1 MIKQFRIVNYNSM
14 NDISYLGD
22 LNSEQE
28 KAVRQTDGP
37 VLVLAGAGTGKTKA
51 LTARVAY
58 LIKGLNVRSQNI
70 LAVTFTNKAANEM
83 KFRIEEHIGHLSE
96 GLKWIGTFHS
106 ICVKILRRHAEKV
119 NLNSSFTIINTD
131 DQIRLLRQLIK
142 LESIDEKK
150 WPPRLLA
157 YIIDQWKNKALTYQ
171 NIPEDDLQF
180 DGKAKKLYEIYQ
192 SRLCTLNA
200 VDFGD
205 LILHVIEILKA
216 DTSLLFNYQNL
227 FKYILVDEYQDTNMA
242 QYLLLRLL
250 AQGSKNICCVGDDD
264 QSIYGWRGAEI
275 GNILKFEKDFPG
287 ATVIRL
293 EQNYRSTSNIL
304 GAASGLIE
312 SNQGRLGKTLW
323 TESNVGD
330 KIQVIKHIDGKDEV
344 SWICDDIHNKI
355 QSEKI
360 TFSDV
365 AILFRATWQFR
376 DFEDLLLRRDI
387 PHIIIGGTRF
397 FDRQEIKDAVAYLR
411 IINSDA
417 DSLALERIINVPKRG
432 IGEKSLQQLHNI
444 ARENNFRLIDAVR
457 HAVKTGLLGKKIQET
472 LGRFIDMLDIWRDV
486 GSSDKKNHIDLVE
499 QVLDESGYT
508 DMLQNEQTPES
519 EGRLENLKELVSSL
533 NDFSDLQSFLDH
545 VSLVME
551 NQVDRNPDKV
561 SLMTLHASKGL
572 EFKQIYLP
580 GWEEETFPNKKSLDD
595 NGQNG
600 LEEERRLAYVGITRA
615 KLLCTISSAESRYKF
630 GDFNFNLESRFIKEL
645 PDNYVEDLTP
655 SGFQSSNTI
664 SQSNF
669 LEQESSFYRSPGWS
683 RLQNNIANNS
693 SPFFNSISYVN
704 KAFNVGDR
712 VFHEKFG
719 YGTIAELESDKA
731 LVDFEKADRK
741 NIKTAFLTSE
751 NDL

>member
-1 MIKQFRIVNYNSM
+1 M

-58 LIKGLNVRSQNI
+58 LIKSLNVRSHNI

-119 NLNSSFTIINTD
+119 NLNSNFTIINTD
-131 DQIRLLRQLIK
+131 DQIRLLRQVIK

-192 SRLCTLNA
+192 SRLRTLNA

-205 LILHVIEILKA
+205 LILHVIEILKT

-330 KIQVIKHIDGKDEV
+330 KVQIIKHIDGKDEV

-355 QSEKI
+355 KSEKI
-360 TFSDV
+360 KFSDI

-444 ARENNFRLIDAVR
+444 ARENNFRLIDSVR
-457 HAVKTGLLGKKIQET
+457 HAVKTGLLGKKIQEN
-472 LGRFIDMLDIWRDV
+472 LRSFIDMLEIWRDV
-486 GSSDKKNHIDLVE
+486 SSSDKKNHIDLVE

-533 NDFSDLQSFLDH
+533 NDFSDLQAFLDH

-551 NQVDRNPDKV
+551 NQIDRNPDKV

-645 PDNYVEDLTP
+645 PDNCVEDLTP
-655 SGFQSSNTI
+655 SGFQSSNAMN
-664 SQSNF
+664 QSNF

-683 RLQNNIANNS
+683 RLQNNIGNNS
-693 SPFFNSISYVN
+693 APFFNSASNVN
-704 KAFNVGDR
+704 KAFNLGDR

-719 YGTIAELESDKA
+719 YGIIAELESDKA

-751 NDL
+751 KDL

>member
-1 MIKQFRIVNYNSM
+1 ML
-14 NDISYLGD
+14 DISYLGD

-28 KAVRQTDGP
+28 KAVRQTEGP

-58 LIKGLNVRSQNI
+58 LIKSLNVRSHNI

-83 KFRIEEHIGHLSE
+83 KFRIEEHIGNLSE

-119 NLNSSFTIINTD
+119 QLNSNFTIINTD
-131 DQIRLLRQLIK
+131 DQVRLLRQVIK
-142 LESIDEKK
+142 LEAIDEKK

-180 DGKAKKLYEIYQ
+180 DGKAKKLYAIYQ
-192 SRLCTLNA
+192 SRLRTLNA

-216 DTSLLFNYQNL
+216 DNSLLLNYHNL

-275 GNILKFEKDFPG
+275 GNILKFDKDFPG

-323 TESNVGD
+323 TDSNIGD
-330 KIQVIKHIDGKDEV
+330 KVKLIKHIDGKDEV
-344 SWICDDIHNKI
+344 SWICDDIHN
-355 QSEKI
+355 QVRSENLK
-360 TFSDV
+360 FSDI

-411 IINSDA
+411 IINSDT

-444 ARENNFRLIDAVR
+444 ARENNYSLLDATR
-457 HAVKTGLLGKKIQET
+457 HALRFNLLSKKIQEN
-472 LGRFIDMLDIWRDV
+472 LGRFLDMLEIWRDV
-486 GSSDKKNHIDLVE
+486 SFSSEKNHVDLVE

-508 DMLQNEQTPES
+508 DMLQNEQTPEA

-533 NDFSDLQSFLDH
+533 SDFSDLQSFLDH

-551 NQVDRNPDKV
+551 NQVDRNPDKI

-572 EFKQIYLP
+572 EFKQVYLP

-595 NGQNG
+595 NGQIG

-615 KLLCTISSAESRYKF
+615 KLACTISSAESRYKF

-645 PDNYVEDLTP
+645 PNQFVEDLTP
-655 SGFQSSNTI
+655 SGFQSSNAI
-664 SQSNF
+664 NQSSF

-683 RLQNNIANNS
+683 RLQSNLTNNP
-693 SPFFNSISYVN
+693 SPFFNNSPHVTKTFSI
-704 KAFNVGDR
+704 GDR

-719 YGTIAELESDKA
+719 YGIISELENDKA

-741 NIKTAFLTSE
+741 NIKTAFLTNE
-751 NDL
+751 KEL

>member
-1 MIKQFRIVNYNSM
+1 MFN
-14 NDISYLGD
+14 ISYLGE

-58 LIKGLNVRSQNI
+58 LIKSLNVRSHNI

-83 KFRIEEHIGHLSE
+83 KFRIEEHIGSLSG

-119 NLNSSFTIINTD
+119 HLNSNFTIINTD
-131 DQIRLLRQLIK
+131 DQIRLLRQVIK
-142 LESIDEKK
+142 LEAIDEKK

-180 DGKAKKLYEIYQ
+180 DGKGKKLYEIYQ
-192 SRLCTLNA
+192 SRLRTLNA

-216 DTSLLFNYQNL
+216 DNALLLNYHNL

-323 TESNVGD
+323 TDSNVGD
-330 KIQVIKHIDGKDEV
+330 KVKLIKHIDGKDEV
-344 SWICDDIHNKI
+344 SWICDDIHN
-355 QSEKI
+355 QVRSENLK
-360 TFSDV
+360 FSDI

-397 FDRQEIKDAVAYLR
+397 FDRQEIKDAIAYLR
-411 IINSDA
+411 IINSDT

-432 IGEKSLQQLHNI
+432 VGEKSLQQLHNI
-444 ARENNFRLIDAVR
+444 ARENNFSLLDATR
-457 HAVKTGLLGKKIQET
+457 HALKFNLLSKKIQEN
-472 LGRFIDMLDIWRDV
+472 LGRFLDMLEIWRDV
-486 GSSDKKNHIDLVE
+486 GFSSEKNHIDLVE

-533 NDFSDLQSFLDH
+533 SDFSDLQSFLDH

-551 NQVDRNPDKV
+551 NQVDRNPDKI

-572 EFKQIYLP
+572 EFRQIYLP

-595 NGQNG
+595 NGQIG

-615 KLLCTISSAESRYKF
+615 KIACTISSAESRYKF

-645 PDNYVEDLTP
+645 PNQFVEDLTP
-655 SGFQSSNTI
+655 SGFQSSDAVN
-664 SQSNF
+664 QSAF

-683 RLQNNIANNS
+683 RLQSNLTNNP
-693 SPFFNSISYVN
+693 SPFFNNAPHVTKTFSI
-704 KAFNVGDR
+704 GDR

-719 YGTIAELESDKA
+719 YGTISELENEKA

-741 NIKTAFLTSE
+741 KIITRHLTHE
-751 NDL
+751 KEL

>member
-1 MIKQFRIVNYNSM
+1 M

-58 LIKGLNVRSQNI
+58 LIKSLNVRSHNI

-131 DQIRLLRQLIK
+131 DQIRLLRQVIK

-171 NIPEDDLQF
+171 NIPEEDLQF

-192 SRLCTLNA
+192 SRLRTLNA

-205 LILHVIEILKA
+205 LILHVIEILKT

-287 ATVIRL
+287 AKVIRL

-330 KIQVIKHIDGKDEV
+330 KVQIIKHIDGKDEV

-355 QSEKI
+355 KSEKI
-360 TFSDV
+360 KFSDV

-444 ARENNFRLIDAVR
+444 ERENNFRLIDAVR
-457 HAVKTGLLGKKIQET
+457 HAVKIGLLGKKIQEN
-472 LGRFIDMLDIWRDV
+472 LGGFIDMLDVWRDV

-572 EFKQIYLP
+572 EFKQVYLP

-645 PDNYVEDLTP
+645 PHNYVEDLTP
-655 SGFQSSNTI
+655 SGFQSSNAMN
-664 SQSNF
+664 QSNF

-683 RLQNNIANNS
+683 RLQNNMANNS
-693 SPFFNSISYVN
+693 SPFFNSASTVN
-704 KAFNVGDR
+704 KPFNVGDR

-751 NDL
+751 KDL

>member
-1 MIKQFRIVNYNSM
+1 MV
-14 NDISYLGD
+14 DISYLGD

-28 KAVRQTDGP
+28 KAVRQTEGP

-58 LIKGLNVRSQNI
+58 LIKSLNVRSHSI

-83 KFRIEEHIGHLSE
+83 KFRIEEHIGNLSE

-119 NLNSSFTIINTD
+119 QLNSNFTIINTD
-131 DQIRLLRQLIK
+131 DQIRLLRQVIK
-142 LESIDEKK
+142 LEAIDEKK

-180 DGKAKKLYEIYQ
+180 DGKAKKLYAIYQ
-192 SRLCTLNA
+192 SRLQTLNA

-216 DTSLLFNYQNL
+216 DNSLLLNYHNL

-275 GNILKFEKDFPG
+275 GNILKFDKDFPG

-323 TESNVGD
+323 TDSNIGD
-330 KIQVIKHIDGKDEV
+330 KVKLIKHIDGKDEV
-344 SWICDDIHNKI
+344 SWICDDIHNQI
-355 QSEKI
+355 RSENLK
-360 TFSDV
+360 FSDI

-411 IINSDA
+411 IINSDT

-444 ARENNFRLIDAVR
+444 ARENNYSLLDATR
-457 HAVKTGLLGKKIQET
+457 HALRSNLLSKKIQEN
-472 LGRFIDMLDIWRDV
+472 LGRFLDMLEIWRDV
-486 GSSDKKNHIDLVE
+486 GFSSEKNHVDLVE

-508 DMLQNEQTPES
+508 DMLQNEQTPEA

-533 NDFSDLQSFLDH
+533 RDFSDLQSFLDH

-551 NQVDRNPDKV
+551 NQVDRNPDKI

-572 EFKQIYLP
+572 EFKQVYLP

-595 NGQNG
+595 NGQIG

-615 KLLCTISSAESRYKF
+615 KLACTISSAESRYKF

-645 PDNYVEDLTP
+645 PNQFVEDLTP
-655 SGFQSSNTI
+655 SGFQSSNAI
-664 SQSNF
+664 NQSSF

-683 RLQNNIANNS
+683 RLQSNLTNNP
-693 SPFFNSISYVN
+693 SPFFNNSPHVTKTFSI
-704 KAFNVGDR
+704 GDR

-719 YGTIAELESDKA
+719 YGIISELENDKA

-741 NIKTAFLTSE
+741 NIKTAFLTNE
-751 NDL
+751 KEL

>member
-1 MIKQFRIVNYNSM
+1 
-14 NDISYLGD
+14 
-22 LNSEQE
+22 
-28 KAVRQTDGP
+28 
-37 VLVLAGAGTGKTKA
+37 
-51 LTARVAY
+51 
-58 LIKGLNVRSQNI
+58 
-70 LAVTFTNKAANEM
+70 NEM
-83 KFRIEEHIGHLSE
+83 KFRIEEHIGSLSE

-119 NLNSSFTIINTD
+119 QLNSNFTIINTD
-131 DQIRLLRQLIK
+131 DQIRLLRQVIK

-171 NIPEDDLQF
+171 NVPEDDLQF

-192 SRLCTLNA
+192 SRLRTLNA

-216 DTSLLFNYQNL
+216 DNALLLNYHNL

-250 AQGSKNICCVGDDD
+250 AQGNKNICCVGDDD

-275 GNILKFEKDFPG
+275 GNILKFDKDFPG

-323 TESNVGD
+323 TDSNVGD
-330 KIQVIKHIDGKDEV
+330 KVKLIKHIDGKDEV
-344 SWICDDIHNKI
+344 SWICDDIHN
-355 QSEKI
+355 QVRSENLK
-360 TFSDV
+360 FSEI

-411 IINSDA
+411 IINSDT

-444 ARENNFRLIDAVR
+444 ARENNFSLLDATR
-457 HAVKTGLLGKKIQET
+457 YALKSNLLSKKIQEN
-472 LGRFIDMLDIWRDV
+472 LGRFLDMLEIWRDV
-486 GSSDKKNHIDLVE
+486 GFSSDKNHVDLVE

-533 NDFSDLQSFLDH
+533 SDFSDLQSFLDH

-551 NQVDRNPDKV
+551 NQVDRNPDKI

-595 NGQNG
+595 NGQIG

-615 KLLCTISSAESRYKF
+615 KLACTISSAESRYKF
-630 GDFNFNLESRFIKEL
+630 GDFNFNLESRFIKEI
-645 PDNYVEDLTP
+645 PKQFVEDLTP
-655 SGFQSSNTI
+655 SGLQSSNAI
-664 SQSNF
+664 SQSTF

-683 RLQNNIANNS
+683 RLQSNLTNNP
-693 SPFFNSISYVN
+693 SPFFNNSPHVTKTFSI
-704 KAFNVGDR
+704 GDR

-719 YGTIAELESDKA
+719 YGIISELENDKA

-741 NIKTAFLTSE
+741 NIKTAFLTNE
-751 NDL
+751 KEL

>member
-1 MIKQFRIVNYNSM
+1 ML
-14 NDISYLGD
+14 DISYLGN

-28 KAVRQTDGP
+28 KAVRQTEGP

-58 LIKGLNVRSQNI
+58 LIKSLNVRSHNI

-83 KFRIEEHIGHLSE
+83 KFRIEEHIGNLSE

-119 NLNSSFTIINTD
+119 QLNSNFTIINTD
-131 DQIRLLRQLIK
+131 DQIRLLRQVIK
-142 LESIDEKK
+142 LEAIDEKK

-171 NIPEDDLQF
+171 NISEDDLQF
-180 DGKAKKLYEIYQ
+180 DGKAKKLYAIYQ
-192 SRLCTLNA
+192 SRLRTLNA

-216 DTSLLFNYQNL
+216 DNSLLLNYHNL

-275 GNILKFEKDFPG
+275 GNILKFDKDFPG

-323 TESNVGD
+323 TDSNIGD
-330 KIQVIKHIDGKDEV
+330 KVKLIKHIDGKDEV
-344 SWICDDIHNKI
+344 SWICDDIHN
-355 QSEKI
+355 QVRSENLK
-360 TFSDV
+360 FSDI

-411 IINSDA
+411 VINSET

-444 ARENNFRLIDAVR
+444 ARENNCSLLDATR
-457 HAVKTGLLGKKIQET
+457 HALRSNLLSKKIQEN
-472 LGRFIDMLDIWRDV
+472 LGRFLDMLEIWRDV
-486 GSSDKKNHIDLVE
+486 GFSSEKNHVDLVE

-508 DMLQNEQTPES
+508 DMLQNEQTPEA

-533 NDFSDLQSFLDH
+533 SDFSDLQSFLDH

-551 NQVDRNPDKV
+551 NQVDRNPDKI

-572 EFKQIYLP
+572 EFNKVYLP

-595 NGQNG
+595 NGQIG

-615 KLLCTISSAESRYKF
+615 KLACTISSAESRYKF

-645 PDNYVEDLTP
+645 PNQFVEDLTP

-664 SQSNF
+664 NQSSF

-683 RLQNNIANNS
+683 RLQSNLTNNP
-693 SPFFNSISYVN
+693 SPFFNNSPHVIKTFSI
-704 KAFNVGDR
+704 GDR

-719 YGTIAELESDKA
+719 YGTISELENDKA

-741 NIKTAFLTSE
+741 NIKTAFLTNE
-751 NDL
+751 KEL

>member
-1 MIKQFRIVNYNSM
+1 MV
-14 NDISYLGD
+14 DISYLGD

-28 KAVRQTDGP
+28 KAVRQTEGP

-58 LIKGLNVRSQNI
+58 LIKSLNVRSHNI

-83 KFRIEEHIGHLSE
+83 KFRIEEHIGNLSE

-119 NLNSSFTIINTD
+119 QLNSNFTIINTD
-131 DQIRLLRQLIK
+131 DQIRLLRQVIK
-142 LESIDEKK
+142 LEAIDEKK
-150 WPPRLLA
+150 WPPRLLG

-180 DGKAKKLYEIYQ
+180 DGKAKKLYAIYQ
-192 SRLCTLNA
+192 SRLQTLNA

-216 DTSLLFNYQNL
+216 DNSLLLNYHNL

-275 GNILKFEKDFPG
+275 GNILKFDKDFPG

-323 TESNVGD
+323 TDSNIGD
-330 KIQVIKHIDGKDEV
+330 KVKLIKHIDGKDEV
-344 SWICDDIHNKI
+344 SWICDDIHN
-355 QSEKI
+355 QVRSENLK
-360 TFSDV
+360 FSDI

-411 IINSDA
+411 IINSDT

-444 ARENNFRLIDAVR
+444 ARENNYSLLDATR
-457 HAVKTGLLGKKIQET
+457 HALRSNLLSKKIQEN
-472 LGRFIDMLDIWRDV
+472 LGRFLDMLEIWRDV
-486 GSSDKKNHIDLVE
+486 SFSSEKNHVDLVE

-508 DMLQNEQTPES
+508 DMLQNEQTPEA

-533 NDFSDLQSFLDH
+533 SDFSDLQSFLDH

-551 NQVDRNPDKV
+551 NQVDRNPDKI

-572 EFKQIYLP
+572 EFKQVYLP

-595 NGQNG
+595 NGQIG

-615 KLLCTISSAESRYKF
+615 KLACTISSAESRYKF

-645 PDNYVEDLTP
+645 PNQFVEDLTP
-655 SGFQSSNTI
+655 SGFQSSNAI
-664 SQSNF
+664 NQSSF

-683 RLQNNIANNS
+683 RLQSNLTNNP
-693 SPFFNSISYVN
+693 SPFFNNSPHVTKTFSI
-704 KAFNVGDR
+704 GDR

-719 YGTIAELESDKA
+719 YGIISELENDKA

-741 NIKTAFLTSE
+741 NIKTAFLTNE
-751 NDL
+751 KEL

>member
-1 MIKQFRIVNYNSM
+1 ML
-14 NDISYLGD
+14 DISYLGD

-28 KAVRQTDGP
+28 KAVRQTEGP

-58 LIKGLNVRSQNI
+58 LIKSLNVRSHNI

-83 KFRIEEHIGHLSE
+83 KFRIEEHIGNLSE

-119 NLNSSFTIINTD
+119 HLNSNFTIINTD
-131 DQIRLLRQLIK
+131 DQVRLLRQVIK
-142 LESIDEKK
+142 LEAIDEKK

-171 NIPEDDLQF
+171 NIPDDDLQF
-180 DGKAKKLYEIYQ
+180 DGKAKKLYAIYQ
-192 SRLCTLNA
+192 SRLQTLNA

-216 DTSLLFNYQNL
+216 DNSLLLNYHNL

-275 GNILKFEKDFPG
+275 GNILKFDKDFPG

-323 TESNVGD
+323 TDSNIGD
-330 KIQVIKHIDGKDEV
+330 KVKLIKHIDGKDEV
-344 SWICDDIHNKI
+344 SWICDDIHN
-355 QSEKI
+355 QVRSENLK
-360 TFSDV
+360 FSDI

-411 IINSDA
+411 VINSDT

-444 ARENNFRLIDAVR
+444 ARENNYSLLDATR
-457 HAVKTGLLGKKIQET
+457 HALRSNLLSKKIQEN
-472 LGRFIDMLDIWRDV
+472 LGRFLDMLEIWRDV
-486 GSSDKKNHIDLVE
+486 SFSSEKNHVDLVE

-508 DMLQNEQTPES
+508 DMLQNEQTPEA

-533 NDFSDLQSFLDH
+533 SDFSDLQSFLDH

-551 NQVDRNPDKV
+551 NQVDRNPDKI

-572 EFKQIYLP
+572 EFKQVYLP

-595 NGQNG
+595 NGQIG

-615 KLLCTISSAESRYKF
+615 KLACTISSAESRYKF

-645 PDNYVEDLTP
+645 PNQFVEDLTP
-655 SGFQSSNTI
+655 SGFQSSNAI
-664 SQSNF
+664 NQSSF

-683 RLQNNIANNS
+683 RLQSNLTNNP
-693 SPFFNSISYVN
+693 SPFFNNSPHVTKTFSI
-704 KAFNVGDR
+704 GDR

-719 YGTIAELESDKA
+719 YGIISELENDKA

-741 NIKTAFLTSE
+741 NIKTAFLTNE
-751 NDL
+751 KEL

>member
-1 MIKQFRIVNYNSM
+1 MV
-14 NDISYLGD
+14 DISYLGD

-28 KAVRQTDGP
+28 KAVRQTEGP

-58 LIKGLNVRSQNI
+58 LIKSLNVRSHSI

-83 KFRIEEHIGHLSE
+83 KFRIEEHIGNLSE

-119 NLNSSFTIINTD
+119 QLNSNFTIINTD
-131 DQIRLLRQLIK
+131 DQIRLLRQVIK
-142 LESIDEKK
+142 LEAIDEKK

-180 DGKAKKLYEIYQ
+180 DGKAKKLYAIYQ
-192 SRLCTLNA
+192 SRLQTLNA

-216 DTSLLFNYQNL
+216 DNSLLLNYHNL

-275 GNILKFEKDFPG
+275 GNILKFDKDFPG

-323 TESNVGD
+323 TDSNIGD
-330 KIQVIKHIDGKDEV
+330 KVKLIKHIDGKDEV
-344 SWICDDIHNKI
+344 SWICDDIHN
-355 QSEKI
+355 QVRSENLK
-360 TFSDV
+360 FSDI

-411 IINSDA
+411 IINSDT

-444 ARENNFRLIDAVR
+444 ARENNYSLLDATR
-457 HAVKTGLLGKKIQET
+457 HALRSNLLSKKIQEN
-472 LGRFIDMLDIWRDV
+472 LGRFLDMLEIWRDV
-486 GSSDKKNHIDLVE
+486 GFSSEKNHVDLVE

-508 DMLQNEQTPES
+508 DMLQNEQTPEA

-533 NDFSDLQSFLDH
+533 SDFSDLQSFLDH

-551 NQVDRNPDKV
+551 NQIDRNPDKI

-572 EFKQIYLP
+572 EFKQVYLP

-595 NGQNG
+595 NGQIG

-615 KLLCTISSAESRYKF
+615 KLACTISSAESRYKF

-645 PDNYVEDLTP
+645 PNQFIQDLTP
-655 SGFQSSNTI
+655 SGFQSSNAI
-664 SQSNF
+664 NQSSF

-683 RLQNNIANNS
+683 RLQSNLTNNP
-693 SPFFNSISYVN
+693 SPFFNNSPHVTKTFSI
-704 KAFNVGDR
+704 GDR

-719 YGTIAELESDKA
+719 YGIISELENDKA

-741 NIKTAFLTSE
+741 NIKTAFLTNE
-751 NDL
+751 KEL

>member
-1 MIKQFRIVNYNSM
+1 MV
-14 NDISYLGD
+14 DISYLGD

-28 KAVRQTDGP
+28 KAVRQTEGP

-58 LIKGLNVRSQNI
+58 LIKSLNVRSHNI

-83 KFRIEEHIGHLSE
+83 KFRIEEHIGNLSE

-119 NLNSSFTIINTD
+119 QLNSNFTIINTD
-131 DQIRLLRQLIK
+131 DQIRLLRQVIK
-142 LESIDEKK
+142 LEAIDEKK

-180 DGKAKKLYEIYQ
+180 DGKAKKLYAIYQ
-192 SRLCTLNA
+192 SRLQTLNA

-216 DTSLLFNYQNL
+216 DNSLLLNYHNL

-275 GNILKFEKDFPG
+275 GNILKFDKDFPG

-323 TESNVGD
+323 TDSNIGD
-330 KIQVIKHIDGKDEV
+330 KVKLIKHIDGKDEV
-344 SWICDDIHNKI
+344 SWICDDIHN
-355 QSEKI
+355 QVRSENLR
-360 TFSDV
+360 FSDI

-411 IINSDA
+411 IINSDT

-444 ARENNFRLIDAVR
+444 ARENNYSLLDATR
-457 HAVKTGLLGKKIQET
+457 HALRSNLLSKKIQEN
-472 LGRFIDMLDIWRDV
+472 LGRFLDMLEIWRDV
-486 GSSDKKNHIDLVE
+486 GFSSEKNHVDLVE

-508 DMLQNEQTPES
+508 DMLQNEQTPEA

-533 NDFSDLQSFLDH
+533 SDFSDLQSFLDH

-551 NQVDRNPDKV
+551 NQVDRNPDKI

-572 EFKQIYLP
+572 EFKKVYLP

-595 NGQNG
+595 NGQIG

-615 KLLCTISSAESRYKF
+615 KLACTISSAESRYKF

-645 PDNYVEDLTP
+645 PNQFVEDLTP
-655 SGFQSSNTI
+655 SGFQSSNAI
-664 SQSNF
+664 NQSSF

-683 RLQNNIANNS
+683 RLQSNLTNNP
-693 SPFFNSISYVN
+693 SPFFNNSPHVTKTFSI
-704 KAFNVGDR
+704 GDR

-719 YGTIAELESDKA
+719 YGIISELENDKA

-741 NIKTAFLTSE
+741 NIKTAFLTNE
-751 NDL
+751 KEL

>member
-1 MIKQFRIVNYNSM
+1 MCIR
-14 NDISYLGD
+14 DR
-22 LNSEQE
+22 E

-58 LIKGLNVRSQNI
+58 LIKSLNVRSHNI

-119 NLNSSFTIINTD
+119 NLNSNFTIINTD
-131 DQIRLLRQLIK
+131 DQIRLLRQAIK

-192 SRLCTLNA
+192 SRLRTLNA

-205 LILHVIEILKA
+205 LILHVIEILKT

-330 KIQVIKHIDGKDEV
+330 KVQIIKHIDGKDEV

-355 QSEKI
+355 KSEKI
-360 TFSDV
+360 KFSDV

-457 HAVKTGLLGKKIQET
+457 YAVKTDLLSKKIKEN

-533 NDFSDLQSFLDH
+533 NDFSDLQAFLDH

-572 EFKQIYLP
+572 EFKQVYLP

-645 PDNYVEDLTP
+645 PDNYIEDLTP

-664 SQSNF
+664 NQSNF

-683 RLQNNIANNS
+683 RLQNNMAKNS
-693 SPFFNSISYVN
+693 SPFFNSSSNVN
-704 KAFNVGDR
+704 KTFHVGDR

-719 YGTIAELESDKA
+719 YGIIAELESDKA

-751 NDL
+751 KDL

>member
-1 MIKQFRIVNYNSM
+1 MV
-14 NDISYLGD
+14 DISYLGD

-28 KAVRQTDGP
+28 KAVRQTEGP

-58 LIKGLNVRSQNI
+58 LIKSLNVRSHSI

-83 KFRIEEHIGHLSE
+83 KFRIEEHIGNLSE

-119 NLNSSFTIINTD
+119 QLNSNFTIINTD
-131 DQIRLLRQLIK
+131 DQIRLLRQVIK
-142 LESIDEKK
+142 LEAIDEKK

-180 DGKAKKLYEIYQ
+180 DGKAKKLYAIYQ
-192 SRLCTLNA
+192 SRLQTLNA

-216 DTSLLFNYQNL
+216 DNSLLLNYHNL

-275 GNILKFEKDFPG
+275 GNILKFDKDFPG

-323 TESNVGD
+323 TDSNIGD
-330 KIQVIKHIDGKDEV
+330 KVKLIKHIDGKDEV
-344 SWICDDIHNKI
+344 SWICDDIHN
-355 QSEKI
+355 QVRSENLK
-360 TFSDV
+360 FSDI

-411 IINSDA
+411 IINSDT

-444 ARENNFRLIDAVR
+444 ARENNYSLLDATR
-457 HAVKTGLLGKKIQET
+457 HALKFNLLSKKIQEN
-472 LGRFIDMLDIWRDV
+472 LGRFLDMLEIWRDV
-486 GSSDKKNHIDLVE
+486 GFSSEKNHVDLVE

-508 DMLQNEQTPES
+508 DMLQNEQTPEA

-533 NDFSDLQSFLDH
+533 RDFSDLQSFLDH

-551 NQVDRNPDKV
+551 NQVDRNPDKI

-572 EFKQIYLP
+572 EFKQVYLP

-595 NGQNG
+595 NGQIG

-615 KLLCTISSAESRYKF
+615 KLACTISSAESRYKF

-645 PDNYVEDLTP
+645 PNQFIQDLTP
-655 SGFQSSNTI
+655 SGFQSSNAI
-664 SQSNF
+664 NQSSF

-683 RLQNNIANNS
+683 RLQSNLTNNP
-693 SPFFNSISYVN
+693 SPFFNNSPHVTKTFSI
-704 KAFNVGDR
+704 GDR

-719 YGTIAELESDKA
+719 YGIISELENDKA

-741 NIKTAFLTSE
+741 NIKTAFLTNE
-751 NDL
+751 KEL

>member
-1 MIKQFRIVNYNSM
+1 MV
-14 NDISYLGD
+14 DISYLGD

-28 KAVRQTDGP
+28 KAVRQTEGP

-58 LIKGLNVRSQNI
+58 LIKSLNVRSHSI

-83 KFRIEEHIGHLSE
+83 KFRIEEHIGNLSE

-119 NLNSSFTIINTD
+119 QLNSNFTIINTD
-131 DQIRLLRQLIK
+131 DQIRLLRQVIK
-142 LESIDEKK
+142 LEAIDEKK

-180 DGKAKKLYEIYQ
+180 DGKAKKLYAIYQ
-192 SRLCTLNA
+192 SRLQTLNA

-216 DTSLLFNYQNL
+216 DNSLLLNYHNL

-250 AQGSKNICCVGDDD
+250 AQGRKNICCVGDDD

-275 GNILKFEKDFPG
+275 GNILKFDKDFPG

-323 TESNVGD
+323 TDSNIGD
-330 KIQVIKHIDGKDEV
+330 KVKLIKHIDGKDEV
-344 SWICDDIHNKI
+344 SWICDDIHN
-355 QSEKI
+355 QVRSENLK
-360 TFSDV
+360 FSDI

-411 IINSDA
+411 IINSDT

-444 ARENNFRLIDAVR
+444 ARENNYSLLDATR
-457 HAVKTGLLGKKIQET
+457 HALKSNLLSKKIQEN
-472 LGRFIDMLDIWRDV
+472 LGRFLDMLEIWRDV
-486 GSSDKKNHIDLVE
+486 GFSSEKNHVDLVE

-508 DMLQNEQTPES
+508 DMLQNEQTPEA

-533 NDFSDLQSFLDH
+533 SDFSDLQSFLDH

-551 NQVDRNPDKV
+551 NQVDRNPDKI

-572 EFKQIYLP
+572 EFKQVYLP

-595 NGQNG
+595 NGQIG

-615 KLLCTISSAESRYKF
+615 KLACTISSAESRYKF

-645 PDNYVEDLTP
+645 PNQFIQDLTP
-655 SGFQSSNTI
+655 SGFQSSNAI
-664 SQSNF
+664 NQSSF

-683 RLQNNIANNS
+683 RLQSNLTNNP
-693 SPFFNSISYVN
+693 SPFFNNSPHVTKTFSI
-704 KAFNVGDR
+704 GDR

-719 YGTIAELESDKA
+719 YGIISELENDKA

-741 NIKTAFLTSE
+741 NIKTAFLTNE
-751 NDL
+751 KEL

>member
-1 MIKQFRIVNYNSM
+1 M

-58 LIKGLNVRSQNI
+58 LIKSLNVRSHNI

-119 NLNSSFTIINTD
+119 NLNSNFTIINTD
-131 DQIRLLRQLIK
+131 DQIRLLRQVIK

-192 SRLCTLNA
+192 SRLRTLNA

-205 LILHVIEILKA
+205 LILHVIEILKT

-330 KIQVIKHIDGKDEV
+330 KVQIIKHIDGKDEV
-344 SWICDDIHNKI
+344 SWICDDIYNKI
-355 QSEKI
+355 KSEKI
-360 TFSDV
+360 KFSDI

-444 ARENNFRLIDAVR
+444 AREKNFRLIDAVR
-457 HAVKTGLLGKKIQET
+457 HAVKTGLVGKKIQEN

-533 NDFSDLQSFLDH
+533 NDFSDLQGFLDH

-572 EFKQIYLP
+572 EFKQVYLP

-630 GDFNFNLESRFIKEL
+630 GDFNFNLESRFVKEL
-645 PDNYVEDLTP
+645 PNNYVEDLTP
-655 SGFQSSNTI
+655 SGFQSSNALN
-664 SQSNF
+664 QSNF
-669 LEQESSFYRSPGWS
+669 LEQEPSFYRSPGWS
-683 RLQNNIANNS
+683 RLQNNMANNS
-693 SPFFNSISYVN
+693 SPFFNSASNVT
-704 KAFNVGDR
+704 KMFNVGDR

-719 YGTIAELESDKA
+719 YGIITELEADKA

-751 NDL
+751 KDL

>member
-1 MIKQFRIVNYNSM
+1 MK
-14 NDISYLGD
+14 DISYLGD
-22 LNSEQE
+22 FNSEQE

-58 LIKGLNVRSQNI
+58 LIKSLNVRSHNI

-83 KFRIEEHIGHLSE
+83 KLRIEEHIGHLSE

-119 NLNSSFTIINTD
+119 NLNSNFTIINTD
-131 DQIRLLRQLIK
+131 DQLRLLRQVIK

-171 NIPEDDLQF
+171 SIPEDDLQF

-192 SRLCTLNA
+192 SRLRTLNA

-205 LILHVIEILKA
+205 LILHVIEILKT
-216 DTSLLFNYQNL
+216 DTSLLLNYQNL

-323 TESNVGD
+323 TKSNVGD
-330 KIQVIKHIDGKDEV
+330 KVQIIKHIDGKDEV
-344 SWICDDIHNKI
+344 SWICDDIYNKI
-355 QSEKI
+355 KSEKI
-360 TFSDV
+360 KFSDI

-444 ARENNFRLIDAVR
+444 AREKNFRLIDAVR
-457 HAVKTGLLGKKIQET
+457 HAVKTGLVGKKIQEN

-533 NDFSDLQSFLDH
+533 NDFSDLQAFLDH

-572 EFKQIYLP
+572 EFKQVYLP

-645 PDNYVEDLTP
+645 PSNYVEDLTP
-655 SGFQSSNTI
+655 SGFQSSNALN
-664 SQSNF
+664 QSNF
-669 LEQESSFYRSPGWS
+669 LEQEPSFYRSPGWS
-683 RLQNNIANNS
+683 RLQNNMANNS
-693 SPFFNSISYVN
+693 SPFFNSASNVN
-704 KAFNVGDR
+704 KIFNVGDR

-719 YGTIAELESDKA
+719 YGIITELEADKA

-751 NDL
+751 KDL

>member
-1 MIKQFRIVNYNSM
+1 MLN
-14 NDISYLGD
+14 ISYLGE

-58 LIKGLNVRSQNI
+58 LIKSLNVRSHNI

-83 KFRIEEHIGHLSE
+83 KFRIEEHIGSLSG

-119 NLNSSFTIINTD
+119 HLNSNFTIINTD
-131 DQIRLLRQLIK
+131 DQIRLLRQVIK
-142 LESIDEKK
+142 LEAIDEKK

-180 DGKAKKLYEIYQ
+180 DGKGKKLYEIYQ
-192 SRLCTLNA
+192 SRLRTLNA

-216 DTSLLFNYQNL
+216 DNALLLNYHNL

-323 TESNVGD
+323 TDSNVGD
-330 KIQVIKHIDGKDEV
+330 KVKLIKHIDGKDEV
-344 SWICDDIHNKI
+344 SWICDDIHN
-355 QSEKI
+355 QVRSENLK
-360 TFSDV
+360 FSDI

-397 FDRQEIKDAVAYLR
+397 FDRQEIKDAIAYLR
-411 IINSDA
+411 IINSDT

-432 IGEKSLQQLHNI
+432 VGERSLQQLHNI
-444 ARENNFRLIDAVR
+444 ARENNFSLLDSIR
-457 HAVKTGLLGKKIQET
+457 HALRFNLLSKKIQEN
-472 LGRFIDMLDIWRDV
+472 LGRFLDMLEIWRD
-486 GSSDKKNHIDLVE
+486 GGFSSEKNHIDLVE

-533 NDFSDLQSFLDH
+533 SDFSDLQSFLDH

-551 NQVDRNPDKV
+551 NQVDRNPDKI

-595 NGQNG
+595 NGQIG

-615 KLLCTISSAESRYKF
+615 KIACTISSAESRYKF

-645 PDNYVEDLTP
+645 PNHFVEDLTP
-655 SGFQSSNTI
+655 SGFQSSNAVN
-664 SQSNF
+664 QSAF

-683 RLQNNIANNS
+683 RLQNNLTSNP
-693 SPFFNSISYVN
+693 SPFFNNAPRVTKTFSI
-704 KAFNVGDR
+704 GDR

-719 YGTIAELESDKA
+719 YGIISGLENDKA

-741 NIKTAFLTSE
+741 NIKTAFLTNE
-751 NDL
+751 KEL

>member
-1 MIKQFRIVNYNSM
+1 MV
-14 NDISYLGD
+14 DISYLGD

-28 KAVRQTDGP
+28 KAVRQTEGP

-58 LIKGLNVRSQNI
+58 LIKSLNVRSHSI

-83 KFRIEEHIGHLSE
+83 KFRIEEHIGNLSE

-119 NLNSSFTIINTD
+119 QLNSNFTIINTD
-131 DQIRLLRQLIK
+131 DQIRLLRQVIK
-142 LESIDEKK
+142 LEAIDEKK

-180 DGKAKKLYEIYQ
+180 DGKAKKLYAIYQ
-192 SRLCTLNA
+192 SRLQTLNA

-216 DTSLLFNYQNL
+216 DNSLLLNYHNL
-227 FKYILVDEYQDTNMA
+227 FKYILVDEYQDTNIA

-275 GNILKFEKDFPG
+275 GNILKFDKDFPG

-323 TESNVGD
+323 TDSNIGD
-330 KIQVIKHIDGKDEV
+330 KVKLIKHIDGKDEV
-344 SWICDDIHNKI
+344 SWICDDIHN
-355 QSEKI
+355 QVRSENLK
-360 TFSDV
+360 FSDI

-411 IINSDA
+411 IINSDT

-444 ARENNFRLIDAVR
+444 ARENNYSLLDATR
-457 HAVKTGLLGKKIQET
+457 HALKSNLLSKKIQEN
-472 LGRFIDMLDIWRDV
+472 LGRFLDMLEIWRDV
-486 GSSDKKNHIDLVE
+486 GFSSEKNHVDLVE

-508 DMLQNEQTPES
+508 DMLQNEQTPEA

-533 NDFSDLQSFLDH
+533 SDFSDLQSFLDH

-551 NQVDRNPDKV
+551 NQIDRNPDKI

-572 EFKQIYLP
+572 EFKQVYLP

-595 NGQNG
+595 NGQIG

-615 KLLCTISSAESRYKF
+615 KLACTISSAESRYKF

-645 PDNYVEDLTP
+645 PNQFIQDLTP
-655 SGFQSSNTI
+655 SGFQSSNAI
-664 SQSNF
+664 NQSSF

-683 RLQNNIANNS
+683 RLQSNLTNNP
-693 SPFFNSISYVN
+693 SPFFNNSPHVTKTFSI
-704 KAFNVGDR
+704 GDR

-719 YGTIAELESDKA
+719 YGIISELENDKA

-741 NIKTAFLTSE
+741 NIKTAFLTNE
-751 NDL
+751 KEL

>member
-1 MIKQFRIVNYNSM
+1 MV
-14 NDISYLGD
+14 DISYLGD

-28 KAVRQTDGP
+28 KAVRQTEGP

-58 LIKGLNVRSQNI
+58 LIKSLNVRSHSI

-83 KFRIEEHIGHLSE
+83 KFRIEEHIGNLSE

-119 NLNSSFTIINTD
+119 QLNSNFTIINTD
-131 DQIRLLRQLIK
+131 DQIRLLRQVIK
-142 LESIDEKK
+142 LEAIDEKK

-180 DGKAKKLYEIYQ
+180 DGKAKKLYAIYQ
-192 SRLCTLNA
+192 SRLQTLNA

-216 DTSLLFNYQNL
+216 DNSLLLNYHNL

-250 AQGSKNICCVGDDD
+250 AQGRKNICCVGDDD

-275 GNILKFEKDFPG
+275 GNILKFDKDFPG

-323 TESNVGD
+323 TDSNIGD
-330 KIQVIKHIDGKDEV
+330 KVKLIKHIDGKDEV
-344 SWICDDIHNKI
+344 SWICDDIHN
-355 QSEKI
+355 QVRSENLK
-360 TFSDV
+360 FSDI

-411 IINSDA
+411 IINSDT

-444 ARENNFRLIDAVR
+444 ARENNYSLLDATR
-457 HAVKTGLLGKKIQET
+457 HALKSNLLSKKIQEN
-472 LGRFIDMLDIWRDV
+472 LGRFLDMLEIWRDV
-486 GSSDKKNHIDLVE
+486 GFSSEKNHVDLVE

-508 DMLQNEQTPES
+508 DMLQNEQTPEA

-533 NDFSDLQSFLDH
+533 SDFSDLQSFLDH

-551 NQVDRNPDKV
+551 NQIDRNPDKI

-572 EFKQIYLP
+572 EFKQVYLP

-595 NGQNG
+595 NGQIG

-615 KLLCTISSAESRYKF
+615 KLACTISSAESRYKF

-645 PDNYVEDLTP
+645 PNQFIQDLTP
-655 SGFQSSNTI
+655 SGFQSSNAI
-664 SQSNF
+664 NQSSF

-683 RLQNNIANNS
+683 RLQSNLTNNP
-693 SPFFNSISYVN
+693 SPFFNNSPHVTKTFSI
-704 KAFNVGDR
+704 GDR

-719 YGTIAELESDKA
+719 YGIISELENDKA

-741 NIKTAFLTSE
+741 NIKTAFLTNE
-751 NDL
+751 KEL

>member
-1 MIKQFRIVNYNSM
+1 MV
-14 NDISYLGD
+14 DISYLGD

-28 KAVRQTDGP
+28 KAVRQTEGP

-58 LIKGLNVRSQNI
+58 LIKSLNVRSHSI

-83 KFRIEEHIGHLSE
+83 KFRIEEHIGNLSE

-119 NLNSSFTIINTD
+119 QLNSNFTIINTD
-131 DQIRLLRQLIK
+131 DQIRLLRQVIK
-142 LESIDEKK
+142 LEAIDEKK

-180 DGKAKKLYEIYQ
+180 DGKAKKLYAIYQ
-192 SRLCTLNA
+192 SRLQTLNA

-216 DTSLLFNYQNL
+216 DNSLLLNYHNL

-275 GNILKFEKDFPG
+275 GNILKFDKDFPG

-323 TESNVGD
+323 TDSNIGD
-330 KIQVIKHIDGKDEV
+330 KVKLIKHIDGKDEV
-344 SWICDDIHNKI
+344 SWICDDIHN
-355 QSEKI
+355 QVRSENLK
-360 TFSDV
+360 FSDI

-411 IINSDA
+411 IINSDT

-432 IGEKSLQQLHNI
+432 IGEKSLQQLHSI
-444 ARENNFRLIDAVR
+444 ARENNYSLLDATR
-457 HAVKTGLLGKKIQET
+457 HALKSSLLSKKIQEN
-472 LGRFIDMLDIWRDV
+472 LGRFLDMLEIWRDV
-486 GSSDKKNHIDLVE
+486 GFSSEKNHVDLVE

-508 DMLQNEQTPES
+508 DMLQNEQTPEA

-533 NDFSDLQSFLDH
+533 RDFSDLQSFLDH

-551 NQVDRNPDKV
+551 NQIDRNPDKI

-572 EFKQIYLP
+572 EFKQVYLP

-595 NGQNG
+595 NGQIG

-615 KLLCTISSAESRYKF
+615 KLACTISSAESRYKF

-645 PDNYVEDLTP
+645 PNQFIQDLTP
-655 SGFQSSNTI
+655 SGFQSSNAI
-664 SQSNF
+664 NQSSF

-683 RLQNNIANNS
+683 RLQSNLTNNP
-693 SPFFNSISYVN
+693 SPFFNNSPHVTKTFSI
-704 KAFNVGDR
+704 GDR

-719 YGTIAELESDKA
+719 YGIISELENDKA

-741 NIKTAFLTSE
+741 NIKTAFLTNE
-751 NDL
+751 KEL

>member
-1 MIKQFRIVNYNSM
+1 MK
-14 NDISYLGD
+14 DISYLGD

-58 LIKGLNVRSQNI
+58 LIKSLNVRSHNI

-119 NLNSSFTIINTD
+119 NLNSNFTIINTD
-131 DQIRLLRQLIK
+131 DQIRLLRQVIK

-192 SRLCTLNA
+192 SRLRTLNA

-205 LILHVIEILKA
+205 LILHVIEILKT

-330 KIQVIKHIDGKDEV
+330 KVQIIKHIDGKDEV
-344 SWICDDIHNKI
+344 SWICDDIYNKMK
-355 QSEKI
+355 SEKI
-360 TFSDV
+360 KFSDI

-457 HAVKTGLLGKKIQET
+457 HAVKTGLVGKKIQEN

-508 DMLQNEQTPES
+508 GMLQNEQTPES

-533 NDFSDLQSFLDH
+533 NDFSDLQAFLDH

-572 EFKQIYLP
+572 EFKQVYLP

-645 PDNYVEDLTP
+645 PNNYVEDLTP
-655 SGFQSSNTI
+655 SGFQSSNALN
-664 SQSNF
+664 QSNF
-669 LEQESSFYRSPGWS
+669 LEQEPSFYRSPGWS
-683 RLQNNIANNS
+683 RLQNNMANNS
-693 SPFFNSISYVN
+693 SPFFNSASNVN
-704 KAFNVGDR
+704 KMFNVGDR

-719 YGTIAELESDKA
+719 YGIITELEADKA

-751 NDL
+751 KDL

>member
-1 MIKQFRIVNYNSM
+1 MV
-14 NDISYLGD
+14 DISYLGD

-28 KAVRQTDGP
+28 KAVRQTEGP

-58 LIKGLNVRSQNI
+58 LIKSLNVRSHSI

-83 KFRIEEHIGHLSE
+83 KFRIEEHIGNLSE

-119 NLNSSFTIINTD
+119 QLNSNFTIINTD
-131 DQIRLLRQLIK
+131 DQIRLLRQVIK
-142 LESIDEKK
+142 LEAIDEKK

-180 DGKAKKLYEIYQ
+180 DGKAKKLYAIYQ
-192 SRLCTLNA
+192 SRLQTLNA

-216 DTSLLFNYQNL
+216 DNSLLLNYHNL

-275 GNILKFEKDFPG
+275 GNILKFDKDFPG

-323 TESNVGD
+323 TDSNIGD
-330 KIQVIKHIDGKDEV
+330 KVKLIKHIDGKDEV
-344 SWICDDIHNKI
+344 SWICDDIHN
-355 QSEKI
+355 QVRSENLK
-360 TFSDV
+360 FSDI

-411 IINSDA
+411 IINSDT

-444 ARENNFRLIDAVR
+444 ARENNYSLLDATR
-457 HAVKTGLLGKKIQET
+457 HALKSNLLSKKIQEN
-472 LGRFIDMLDIWRDV
+472 LGRFLDMLEIWRDV
-486 GSSDKKNHIDLVE
+486 GFSSEKNHVDLVE

-508 DMLQNEQTPES
+508 DMLQNEQTPEA

-533 NDFSDLQSFLDH
+533 SDFSDLQSFLDH

-551 NQVDRNPDKV
+551 NQVDRNPDKI

-572 EFKQIYLP
+572 EFKQVYLP

-595 NGQNG
+595 NGQIG

-615 KLLCTISSAESRYKF
+615 KLACTISSAESRYKF

-645 PDNYVEDLTP
+645 PNQFVEDLTP
-655 SGFQSSNTI
+655 SGFQSSNAI
-664 SQSNF
+664 NQSSF

-683 RLQNNIANNS
+683 RLQSNLTNNP
-693 SPFFNSISYVN
+693 SPFFNNSPHVTKTFSI
-704 KAFNVGDR
+704 GDR

-719 YGTIAELESDKA
+719 YGIISELENDKA

-741 NIKTAFLTSE
+741 NIKTAFLTNE
-751 NDL
+751 KEL

>member
-1 MIKQFRIVNYNSM
+1 MV
-14 NDISYLGD
+14 DISYLGD

-28 KAVRQTDGP
+28 KAVRQTEGP

-58 LIKGLNVRSQNI
+58 LIKSLNVRSHSI

-83 KFRIEEHIGHLSE
+83 KFRIEEHIGNLSE

-119 NLNSSFTIINTD
+119 QLNSNFTIINTD
-131 DQIRLLRQLIK
+131 DQIRLLRQIIK
-142 LESIDEKK
+142 LEAIDEKK

-180 DGKAKKLYEIYQ
+180 DGKAKKLYAIYQ
-192 SRLCTLNA
+192 SRLQTLNA

-216 DTSLLFNYQNL
+216 DNSLLLNYHNL

-275 GNILKFEKDFPG
+275 GNILKFDKDFPG

-323 TESNVGD
+323 TDSNIGD
-330 KIQVIKHIDGKDEV
+330 KVKLIKHIDGKDEV
-344 SWICDDIHNKI
+344 SWICDDIHN
-355 QSEKI
+355 QVRSENLK
-360 TFSDV
+360 FSDI

-411 IINSDA
+411 IINSDT

-444 ARENNFRLIDAVR
+444 ARENNYSLLDATR
-457 HAVKTGLLGKKIQET
+457 HALKSNLLSKKIQEN
-472 LGRFIDMLDIWRDV
+472 LGRFLDMLEIWRDV
-486 GSSDKKNHIDLVE
+486 GFSSEKNHVDLVE

-508 DMLQNEQTPES
+508 DMLQNEQTPEA

-533 NDFSDLQSFLDH
+533 RDFSDLQSFLDH

-551 NQVDRNPDKV
+551 NQVGRNPDKI

-572 EFKQIYLP
+572 EFKQVYLP

-595 NGQNG
+595 NGQIG

-615 KLLCTISSAESRYKF
+615 KLACTISSAESRYKF

-645 PDNYVEDLTP
+645 PNQFIQDLTP
-655 SGFQSSNTI
+655 SGFQSSNAI
-664 SQSNF
+664 NQSSF

-683 RLQNNIANNS
+683 RLQSNLTNNP
-693 SPFFNSISYVN
+693 SPFFNNSPHVTKTFSI
-704 KAFNVGDR
+704 GDR

-719 YGTIAELESDKA
+719 YGIISELENDKA

-741 NIKTAFLTSE
+741 NIKTAFLTNE
-751 NDL
+751 KEL

>member
-1 MIKQFRIVNYNSM
+1 MV
-14 NDISYLGD
+14 DISYLGD

-28 KAVRQTDGP
+28 KAVRQTEGP

-58 LIKGLNVRSQNI
+58 LIKSLNVRSHNI

-83 KFRIEEHIGHLSE
+83 KFRIEEHIGNLSE

-106 ICVKILRRHAEKV
+106 ICAKILRRHAEKV
-119 NLNSSFTIINTD
+119 HLNSNFTIINTD
-131 DQIRLLRQLIK
+131 DQIRLLRQVIK
-142 LESIDEKK
+142 LEAIDEKK
-150 WPPRLLA
+150 WPPRLLG

-180 DGKAKKLYEIYQ
+180 DGKAKKLYAIYQ
-192 SRLCTLNA
+192 SRLQTLNA

-216 DTSLLFNYQNL
+216 DNSLLLNYHNL

-275 GNILKFEKDFPG
+275 GNILKFDKDFPG

-323 TESNVGD
+323 TDSNIGD
-330 KIQVIKHIDGKDEV
+330 KVKLIKHIDGKDEV
-344 SWICDDIHNKI
+344 SWICDDIHN
-355 QSEKI
+355 QVRSENLK
-360 TFSDV
+360 FSDI

-411 IINSDA
+411 IINSDT

-444 ARENNFRLIDAVR
+444 ARENNYSLLDATR
-457 HAVKTGLLGKKIQET
+457 HALRSNLLSKKIQEN
-472 LGRFIDMLDIWRDV
+472 LGRFLDMLEIWRDV
-486 GSSDKKNHIDLVE
+486 GFSSEKNHVDLVE

-508 DMLQNEQTPES
+508 DMLQNEQTPEA

-533 NDFSDLQSFLDH
+533 SDFSDLQSFLDH

-551 NQVDRNPDKV
+551 NQVDRNPDKI

-572 EFKQIYLP
+572 EFKQVYLP

-595 NGQNG
+595 NGQIG

-615 KLLCTISSAESRYKF
+615 KLACTISSAESRYKF

-645 PDNYVEDLTP
+645 PNQFVEDLTP
-655 SGFQSSNTI
+655 SGFQSSNAI
-664 SQSNF
+664 NQSSF

-683 RLQNNIANNS
+683 RLQSNLTNNP
-693 SPFFNSISYVN
+693 SPFFNNSPHVTKTFSI
-704 KAFNVGDR
+704 GDR

-719 YGTIAELESDKA
+719 YGIISELENDKA

-741 NIKTAFLTSE
+741 NIKTAFLTNE
-751 NDL
+751 KEL

>member
-1 MIKQFRIVNYNSM
+1 MV
-14 NDISYLGD
+14 DISYLGD

-28 KAVRQTDGP
+28 KAVRQTEGP
-37 VLVLAGAGTGKTKA
+37 VLVLAGAGTGKTRA

-58 LIKGLNVRSQNI
+58 LIKSLNVRSHSI

-83 KFRIEEHIGHLSE
+83 KFRIEEHIGNLSE

-119 NLNSSFTIINTD
+119 QLNSNFTIINTD
-131 DQIRLLRQLIK
+131 DQIRLLRQVIK
-142 LESIDEKK
+142 LEAIDEKK

-180 DGKAKKLYEIYQ
+180 DGKAKKLYAIYQ
-192 SRLCTLNA
+192 SRLQTLNA

-216 DTSLLFNYQNL
+216 DNSLLLNYHNL

-275 GNILKFEKDFPG
+275 GNILKFDKDFPG

-323 TESNVGD
+323 TDSNIGD
-330 KIQVIKHIDGKDEV
+330 KVKLIKHIDGKDEV
-344 SWICDDIHNKI
+344 SWICDDIHN
-355 QSEKI
+355 QVRSENLK
-360 TFSDV
+360 FSDI

-411 IINSDA
+411 IINSDT

-444 ARENNFRLIDAVR
+444 ARENNYSLLDATR
-457 HAVKTGLLGKKIQET
+457 HALKFNLLSKKIQEN
-472 LGRFIDMLDIWRDV
+472 LGRFLDMLEIWRDV
-486 GSSDKKNHIDLVE
+486 GFSSEKNHVDLVE

-508 DMLQNEQTPES
+508 DMLQNEQTPEA

-533 NDFSDLQSFLDH
+533 RDFSDLQSFLDH

-551 NQVDRNPDKV
+551 NQVDRNPDKI

-572 EFKQIYLP
+572 EFKQVYLP

-595 NGQNG
+595 NGQIG

-615 KLLCTISSAESRYKF
+615 KLACTISSAESRYKF

-645 PDNYVEDLTP
+645 PNQFIQDLTP
-655 SGFQSSNTI
+655 SGFQSSNAI
-664 SQSNF
+664 NQSSF

-683 RLQNNIANNS
+683 RLQSNLTNNP
-693 SPFFNSISYVN
+693 SPFFNNSPHVTKTFSI
-704 KAFNVGDR
+704 GDR

-719 YGTIAELESDKA
+719 YGIISELENDKA

-741 NIKTAFLTSE
+741 NIKTAFLTNE
-751 NDL
+751 KEL

>member
-1 MIKQFRIVNYNSM
+1 MK
-14 NDISYLGD
+14 DISYLGD

-58 LIKGLNVRSQNI
+58 LIKSLNVRSHNI

-119 NLNSSFTIINTD
+119 NLNSNFTIINTD
-131 DQIRLLRQLIK
+131 DQIRLLRQVIK

-192 SRLCTLNA
+192 SRLRTLNA

-205 LILHVIEILKA
+205 LILHVIEILKT

-330 KIQVIKHIDGKDEV
+330 KVQIIKHIDGKDEV
-344 SWICDDIHNKI
+344 SWICDDIYNKI
-355 QSEKI
+355 KSEKI
-360 TFSDV
+360 KFSDI

-457 HAVKTGLLGKKIQET
+457 HAVKTGLVGKKIQEN

-572 EFKQIYLP
+572 EFKQVYLP

-645 PDNYVEDLTP
+645 PHNYVEDLTP
-655 SGFQSSNTI
+655 SGFQSSNAMN
-664 SQSNF
+664 QSNF

-683 RLQNNIANNS
+683 RLQNNMANNS
-693 SPFFNSISYVN
+693 SPFFNSASTVN
-704 KAFNVGDR
+704 KPFNVGDR

-751 NDL
+751 KDL

>member
-1 MIKQFRIVNYNSM
+1 MV
-14 NDISYLGD
+14 DISYLGD

-28 KAVRQTDGP
+28 KAVRQTEGP

-58 LIKGLNVRSQNI
+58 LIKSLNVRSHSI

-83 KFRIEEHIGHLSE
+83 KFRIEEHIGNLSE

-119 NLNSSFTIINTD
+119 QLNSNFTIINTD
-131 DQIRLLRQLIK
+131 DQIRLLRQVIK
-142 LESIDEKK
+142 LEAIDEKK

-180 DGKAKKLYEIYQ
+180 DGKAKKLYAIYQ
-192 SRLCTLNA
+192 SRLQTLNA

-216 DTSLLFNYQNL
+216 DNSLLLNYHNL

-250 AQGSKNICCVGDDD
+250 AQGRKNICCVGDDD

-275 GNILKFEKDFPG
+275 GNILKFDKDFPG

-323 TESNVGD
+323 TDSNIGD
-330 KIQVIKHIDGKDEV
+330 KVKLIKHIDGKDEV
-344 SWICDDIHNKI
+344 SWICDDIHN
-355 QSEKI
+355 QVRSENLK
-360 TFSDV
+360 FSDI

-411 IINSDA
+411 IINSDT

-444 ARENNFRLIDAVR
+444 ARENNYSLLDATR
-457 HAVKTGLLGKKIQET
+457 HALKSNLLSKKIQEN
-472 LGRFIDMLDIWRDV
+472 LGRFLDMLEIWRDV
-486 GSSDKKNHIDLVE
+486 GFSSEKNHVDLVE

-508 DMLQNEQTPES
+508 DMLQNEQTPEA

-533 NDFSDLQSFLDH
+533 RDFSDLQSFLDH

-551 NQVDRNPDKV
+551 NQVDRNPDKI

-572 EFKQIYLP
+572 EFKQVYLP

-595 NGQNG
+595 NGQIG

-615 KLLCTISSAESRYKF
+615 KLACTISSAESRYKF

-645 PDNYVEDLTP
+645 PNQFIQDLTP
-655 SGFQSSNTI
+655 SGFQSSNAI
-664 SQSNF
+664 NQSSF

-683 RLQNNIANNS
+683 RLQSNLTNNP
-693 SPFFNSISYVN
+693 SPFFNNSPHVTKTFSI
-704 KAFNVGDR
+704 GDR

-719 YGTIAELESDKA
+719 YGIISELENDKA

-741 NIKTAFLTSE
+741 NIKTAFLTNE
-751 NDL
+751 KEL

>member
-1 MIKQFRIVNYNSM
+1 MV
-14 NDISYLGD
+14 DISYLGD

-28 KAVRQTDGP
+28 KAVRQTEGP

-58 LIKGLNVRSQNI
+58 LIKSLNVRSHNI

-83 KFRIEEHIGHLSE
+83 KFRIEEHIGNLSE

-119 NLNSSFTIINTD
+119 QLNSNFTIINTD
-131 DQIRLLRQLIK
+131 DQIRLLRQVIK
-142 LESIDEKK
+142 IEAIDEKK

-180 DGKAKKLYEIYQ
+180 DGKAKKLYGIYQ
-192 SRLCTLNA
+192 SRLRTLNA

-216 DTSLLFNYQNL
+216 DNDLLLNYHNL

-250 AQGSKNICCVGDDD
+250 AQGNKNICCVGDDD

-275 GNILKFEKDFPG
+275 GNILKFDKDFPG

-293 EQNYRSTSNIL
+293 EQNYRSSSNIL

-323 TESNVGD
+323 TDSNIGD
-330 KIQVIKHIDGKDEV
+330 KVKLIKHIDGKDEV
-344 SWICDDIHNKI
+344 SWICDDIHN
-355 QSEKI
+355 QVRSENLR
-360 TFSDV
+360 FSDI

-387 PHIIIGGTRF
+387 PHMIIGGTRF

-411 IINSDA
+411 IINSDT
-417 DSLALERIINVPKRG
+417 DSLAFERIINVPKRG

-444 ARENNFRLIDAVR
+444 ARENNFSLLDAAR
-457 HAVKTGLLGKKIQET
+457 HAFRSNLLGKKIQEN
-472 LGRFIDMLDIWRDV
+472 LGRFLDMLEIWRSM
-486 GSSDKKNHIDLVE
+486 GFSSQKNHVDLVE

-533 NDFSDLQSFLDH
+533 SDFSDLQSFLDH

-551 NQVDRNPDKV
+551 NQVDRNPDKI

-595 NGQNG
+595 NGQIG

-615 KLLCTISSAESRYKF
+615 KIACTISSAESRYKF

-645 PDNYVEDLTP
+645 PNQFVEDLTP
-655 SGFQSSNTI
+655 SGLQSSNLI
-664 SQSNF
+664 NQSTF

-683 RLQNNIANNS
+683 RLQSNLKNNP
-693 SPFFNSISYVN
+693 SPFFNTPQHVTKTFSI
-704 KAFNVGDR
+704 GDR

-719 YGTIAELESDKA
+719 YGIVSELENDKA
-731 LVDFEKADRK
+731 LVDFEKANRK
-741 NIKTAFLTSE
+741 NIKTAFLTNE
-751 NDL
+751 KDL

>member
-1 MIKQFRIVNYNSM
+1 ML
-14 NDISYLGD
+14 DISYLGD

-28 KAVRQTDGP
+28 KAVRQTEGP

-58 LIKGLNVRSQNI
+58 LIKSLNVRSHNI

-83 KFRIEEHIGHLSE
+83 KFQIEEHIGNLSE

-119 NLNSSFTIINTD
+119 QLNSNFTIINTD
-131 DQIRLLRQLIK
+131 DQIRLLRQVIK
-142 LESIDEKK
+142 LEAIDEKK

-157 YIIDQWKNKALTYQ
+157 YSIDQWKNKALTYQ

-180 DGKAKKLYEIYQ
+180 DGKAKKLYAIYQ
-192 SRLCTLNA
+192 SRLRTLNA

-216 DTSLLFNYQNL
+216 DNSLLLNYHNL

-264 QSIYGWRGAEI
+264 QSIYSWRGAEI
-275 GNILKFEKDFPG
+275 GNILKFDKDFPG

-323 TESNVGD
+323 TDSNIGD
-330 KIQVIKHIDGKDEV
+330 KVKLIKHIDGKDEV
-344 SWICDDIHNKI
+344 SWICDDIHNQVRSGNLK
-355 QSEKI
+355 
-360 TFSDV
+360 FSDI

-411 IINSDA
+411 IINSET

-444 ARENNFRLIDAVR
+444 ARENNYSLLDATR
-457 HAVKTGLLGKKIQET
+457 HALRSNLLSKKIQEN
-472 LGRFIDMLDIWRDV
+472 LGRFLDMLEIWRDV
-486 GSSDKKNHIDLVE
+486 GFSSEKNHVDLVE

-508 DMLQNEQTPES
+508 DMLQNEQTPEA

-533 NDFSDLQSFLDH
+533 SDFSDLQSFLDH

-551 NQVDRNPDKV
+551 NQVDRNPDKI

-572 EFKQIYLP
+572 EFKQVYLP

-595 NGQNG
+595 NGQIG

-615 KLLCTISSAESRYKF
+615 KLACTISSAESRYKF

-645 PDNYVEDLTP
+645 PNQFVEDLTP
-655 SGFQSSNTI
+655 SGFQSSNAI
-664 SQSNF
+664 NQSSF

-683 RLQNNIANNS
+683 RLQSNLTNNP
-693 SPFFNSISYVN
+693 SPFFNNSPHVTKTFSI
-704 KAFNVGDR
+704 GDR

-719 YGTIAELESDKA
+719 YGIISELENDKA

-741 NIKTAFLTSE
+741 NIKTAFLTNE
-751 NDL
+751 KEL

>member
-1 MIKQFRIVNYNSM
+1 MV
-14 NDISYLGD
+14 DISYLGD

-28 KAVRQTDGP
+28 KAVRQTEGP

-58 LIKGLNVRSQNI
+58 LIKSLNVRSHSI

-83 KFRIEEHIGHLSE
+83 KFRIEEHIGNLSE

-119 NLNSSFTIINTD
+119 QLNSNFTIINTD
-131 DQIRLLRQLIK
+131 DQIRLLRQVIK
-142 LESIDEKK
+142 LEAIDEKK

-180 DGKAKKLYEIYQ
+180 DGKAKKLYAIYQ
-192 SRLCTLNA
+192 SRLQTLNA

-216 DTSLLFNYQNL
+216 DNSLLLNYHNL

-275 GNILKFEKDFPG
+275 GNILKFDKDFPG

-323 TESNVGD
+323 TDSNIGD
-330 KIQVIKHIDGKDEV
+330 KVKLIKHIDGKDEV
-344 SWICDDIHNKI
+344 SWICDDIHN
-355 QSEKI
+355 QVRSENLK
-360 TFSDV
+360 FSDI

-411 IINSDA
+411 IINSDT

-444 ARENNFRLIDAVR
+444 ARENNYSLLDATR
-457 HAVKTGLLGKKIQET
+457 HALKSNLLSKKIQEN
-472 LGRFIDMLDIWRDV
+472 LGRFLDMLEIWRDV
-486 GSSDKKNHIDLVE
+486 GFSSEKNHVDLVE

-508 DMLQNEQTPES
+508 DMLQNEQTPEA

-533 NDFSDLQSFLDH
+533 SDFSDLQSFLDH

-551 NQVDRNPDKV
+551 NQVDRNPDKI

-572 EFKQIYLP
+572 EFKQVYLP

-595 NGQNG
+595 NGQIG

-615 KLLCTISSAESRYKF
+615 KLACTISSAESRYKF

-645 PDNYVEDLTP
+645 PNQFIQDLTP
-655 SGFQSSNTI
+655 SGFQSSNAI
-664 SQSNF
+664 NQSSF

-683 RLQNNIANNS
+683 RLQSNLTNNP
-693 SPFFNSISYVN
+693 SPFFNNSPHVTKTFSI
-704 KAFNVGDR
+704 GDR

-719 YGTIAELESDKA
+719 YGIISELENDKA

-741 NIKTAFLTSE
+741 NIKTAFLTNE
-751 NDL
+751 KEL

>member
-1 MIKQFRIVNYNSM
+1 MV
-14 NDISYLGD
+14 DISYLGD

-28 KAVRQTDGP
+28 KAVRQTEGP

-58 LIKGLNVRSQNI
+58 LIKSLNVRSHNI

-83 KFRIEEHIGHLSE
+83 KFRIEEHIGNLSE

-119 NLNSSFTIINTD
+119 HLNSNFTIINTD
-131 DQIRLLRQLIK
+131 DQVRLLRQVIK
-142 LESIDEKK
+142 LEAIDEKK

-171 NIPEDDLQF
+171 NIPDDDLQF
-180 DGKAKKLYEIYQ
+180 DGKAKKLYAIYQ
-192 SRLCTLNA
+192 SRLQTLNA

-216 DTSLLFNYQNL
+216 DNSLLLNYHNL

-275 GNILKFEKDFPG
+275 GNILKFDKDFPG

-323 TESNVGD
+323 TDSNIGD
-330 KIQVIKHIDGKDEV
+330 KVKLIKHIDGKDEV
-344 SWICDDIHNKI
+344 SWICDDIHN
-355 QSEKI
+355 QVRSENLK
-360 TFSDV
+360 FSDI

-411 IINSDA
+411 VINSDT

-444 ARENNFRLIDAVR
+444 ARDNNYSLLDATR
-457 HAVKTGLLGKKIQET
+457 HALRFNLLSKKIQEN
-472 LGRFIDMLDIWRDV
+472 LGRFLDMLEIWRDV
-486 GSSDKKNHIDLVE
+486 SFSSEKNHVDLVE

-508 DMLQNEQTPES
+508 DMLQNEQTPEA

-533 NDFSDLQSFLDH
+533 SDFSDLQSFLDH

-551 NQVDRNPDKV
+551 NQVDRNPDKI

-572 EFKQIYLP
+572 EFKQVYLP

-595 NGQNG
+595 NGQIG

-615 KLLCTISSAESRYKF
+615 KLACTISSAESRYKF

-645 PDNYVEDLTP
+645 PNQFVEDLTP
-655 SGFQSSNTI
+655 SGFQSSNAI
-664 SQSNF
+664 NQSSF

-683 RLQNNIANNS
+683 RLQSNLTNNP
-693 SPFFNSISYVN
+693 SPFFNNSPHVTKTFSI
-704 KAFNVGDR
+704 GDR

-719 YGTIAELESDKA
+719 YGIISELENDKA

-741 NIKTAFLTSE
+741 NIKTAFLTNE
-751 NDL
+751 KEL

>member
-1 MIKQFRIVNYNSM
+1 MK
-14 NDISYLGD
+14 DISYLGD

-58 LIKGLNVRSQNI
+58 LIKSLNVRSHNI

-131 DQIRLLRQLIK
+131 DQIRLLRQVIK

-192 SRLCTLNA
+192 SRLRTLNA

-205 LILHVIEILKA
+205 LILHVIEILKT

-312 SNQGRLGKTLW
+312 SNEGRLGKTLW

-330 KIQVIKHIDGKDEV
+330 KVQIIKHIDGKDEV
-344 SWICDDIHNKI
+344 SWICDDIYNKI
-355 QSEKI
+355 KSEKI
-360 TFSDV
+360 KFSDI

-444 ARENNFRLIDAVR
+444 AREKNLRLIDAVR
-457 HAVKTGLLGKKIQET
+457 HAVKTGLVGKKIQEN

-533 NDFSDLQSFLDH
+533 NDFSDLQAFLDH

-572 EFKQIYLP
+572 EFKQVYLP

-655 SGFQSSNTI
+655 SGFQSSNALN
-664 SQSNF
+664 QSNF
-669 LEQESSFYRSPGWS
+669 LEQEPSFYRSPGWS
-683 RLQNNIANNS
+683 RLQNNMANNS
-693 SPFFNSISYVN
+693 SPFFNSASNVN
-704 KAFNVGDR
+704 KPFNVGDR

-719 YGTIAELESDKA
+719 YGTITELEADKA

-751 NDL
+751 KDL

>member
-1 MIKQFRIVNYNSM
+1 MK
-14 NDISYLGD
+14 DISYLGD

-58 LIKGLNVRSQNI
+58 LIKSLNVRSHNI

-83 KFRIEEHIGHLSE
+83 KLRIEEHIGHLSE

-119 NLNSSFTIINTD
+119 NLNSNFTIINTD
-131 DQIRLLRQLIK
+131 DQLRLLRQVIK

-171 NIPEDDLQF
+171 SIPEDDLQF

-192 SRLCTLNA
+192 SRLRTLNA

-205 LILHVIEILKA
+205 LILHVIEILKT

-330 KIQVIKHIDGKDEV
+330 KVQIIKHIDGKDEV
-344 SWICDDIHNKI
+344 SWICDDIYNKI
-355 QSEKI
+355 KSEKI
-360 TFSDV
+360 KFSDI

-444 ARENNFRLIDAVR
+444 AREKNFRLIDAVR
-457 HAVKTGLLGKKIQET
+457 HAVKTGLVGKKIQEN

-533 NDFSDLQSFLDH
+533 NDFSDLQGFLDH

-572 EFKQIYLP
+572 EFKQVYLP

-645 PDNYVEDLTP
+645 PSNYVEDLTP
-655 SGFQSSNTI
+655 SGFQSSNALN
-664 SQSNF
+664 QSNF
-669 LEQESSFYRSPGWS
+669 LEQEPSFYRSPGWS
-683 RLQNNIANNS
+683 RLQNNMANNS
-693 SPFFNSISYVN
+693 SLFFNSASNVN
-704 KAFNVGDR
+704 KIFNVGDR

-719 YGTIAELESDKA
+719 YGIITELEADKA

-751 NDL
+751 KDL